1 MLIDCHVCKAKVD
14 AELLCEHND
23 LEFMAT
29 KTFLLK
35 CPSCNSAIVALS
47 AEDFLDEKPIWT
59 KPSRVY
65 PRPKRELGPD
75 VPPIVRKSLEEAE
88 RCMQSG
94 AYLAATAMCGR
105 SLEAIC
111 RHHKTKDGYLAGGL
125 KELRDSGVI
134 EARLY
139 KWGEELR
146 DQRNN
151 AAHATD
157 VEIGAQDANDV
168 MTFTYAIVDYVF
180 LLAQKFEQFQQR
192 KAKRAIKETKDATAA
207 PKT

>member
-1 MLIDCHVCKAKVD
+1 MLIECHICRAKVD

-23 LEFMAT
+23 LEFMST
-29 KTFLLK
+29 KTFLLR
-35 CPSCNSAIVALS
+35 CPSCNSAIVAQS
-47 AEDFLDEKPIWT
+47 AEDFLDDKSVWT
-59 KPSRVY
+59 KPTRVF

-75 VPPIVRKSLEEAE
+75 IPPIVRNSLEEAE

-111 RHHKTKDGYLAGGL
+111 RYHKTKDGYLAGGL
-125 KELRDSGVI
+125 KELRDTGVI
-134 EARLY
+134 DARLY
-139 KWGEELR
+139 KWSEELR

-151 AAHATD
+151 AAHATE

-168 MTFTYAIVDYVF
+168 MAFTYAIVDYVF
-180 LLAQKFEQFQQR
+180 LLARKFEQFQQR
-192 KAKRAIKETKDATAA
+192 KAKRAAKVAKHAA
-207 PKT
+207 VDPKV

>member
-1 MLIDCHVCKAKVD
+1 MLIDCHICNAKVD
-14 AELLCEHND
+14 AETLGEHND

-29 KTFLLK
+29 ITFLLK
-35 CPSCNSAIVALS
+35 CPSCNSAIVAQS
-47 AEDFLDEKPIWT
+47 SEDFLDSKSIWT
-59 KPSRVY
+59 KPARVF

-125 KELRDSGVI
+125 KELRDTEI
-134 EARLY
+134 IDARLY
-139 KWGEELR
+139 TWSEELR

-151 AAHATD
+151 AAHATE

-180 LLAQKFEQFQQR
+180 LLTQKFEQFQQR
-192 KAKRAIKETKDATAA
+192 KIKRTAKTN
-207 PKT
+207 KTTSKNIG